1 MVWSL
6 HIDLGV
12 FIDVEGSTKARC
24 FPACGNA
31 VVYLSRTQEPFF
43 FFLTDLSL
51 EICLKTALSHTSSR
65 SGGKESRGFSI
76 SDKLCERSVDC

>member
-43 FFLTDLSL
+43 FFFNRPKFGNMFKNSL
-51 EICLKTALSHTSSR
+51 VTHIIKVR
-65 SGGKESRGFSI
+65 R
-76 SDKLCERSVDC
+76 ERKQRLQHFR